1 MYITSQ
7 TIPIEIT
14 NRITVTID
22 LTLANMIVQHSV
34 CYGPRM
40 EAHPLPFG
48 SLFCSSQRPP
58 RHSDMIIDNEGCTP
72 KFFLKKKE

>member
-22 LTLANMIVQHSV
+22 LTLANMMYNIQSAMDPGWKPTPSHLARYSALHSE
-34 CYGPRM
+34 PR
-40 EAHPLPFG
+40 
-48 SLFCSSQRPP
+48 
-58 RHSDMIIDNEGCTP
+58 DTP
-72 KFFLKKKE
+72 T